1 MEKTNAMRILDQK
14 KIKYNVKEYPH
25 EEGVA
30 VDGAEVARLVG
41 LNPDKVFKTLVTVDN
56 LKHYHVMVVPV
67 YAELDLKKCAKASN
81 VKSLEMIPVK
91 DLLPLTGYQRGGC
104 SPIGMKKVFPTLV
117 DITAIDKETIL
128 FSAGK
133 IGLQIEMNP
142 NDLCKVI
149 RLEFKDLKKEA

>member
-1 MEKTNAMRILDQK
+1 MTLFIIN
-14 KIKYNVKEYPH
+14 KYDVKEYPH
-25 EEGVA
+25 LDGVCVEGF
-30 VDGAEVARLVG
+30 EVAKL
-41 LNPDKVFKTLVTVDN
+41 LNQNPERVFKTLVTVDN
-56 LKHYHVMVVPV
+56 TKHYHVMVVPV

-117 DITAIDKETIL
+117 DITASDKETIL

-142 NDLCKVI
+142 NDLSKVI
-149 RLEFKDLKKEA
+149 RFEFKDLKKEA

>member
-25 EEGVA
+25 EDGVA
-30 VDGAEVARLVG
+30 VDGFEVARL
-41 LNPDKVFKTLVTVDN
+41 LNQNPEVVFKTLVTIDN

-67 YAELDLKKCAKASN
+67 FAELDLKKCAKASK

-91 DLLPLTGYQRGGC
+91 DLLPLTGYVRGGC

-117 DITAIDKETIL
+117 DITAKNFDTIF
-128 FSAGK
+128 FSGGK
-133 IGLQIEMNP
+133 IGLQIEMNIE
-142 NDLCKVI
+142 DLSKVI
-149 RLEFKDLKKEA
+149 RLEFADLKKEA